1 MTREEYITS
10 VQEDELWG
18 KYETWFESAE
28 GHNKIE
34 EAGGAKENF
43 PGAEMVDVCPYSLAG
58 YAFEAGY
65 NACKKDLQ
73 KAVKACQ
80 GGKKVE

>member
-1 MTREEYITS
+1 MTDKTDLRAEYENLWAEYEKWIGS
-10 VQEDELWG
+10 V
-18 KYETWFESAE
+18 E
-28 GHNKIE
+28 GCNKIE
-34 EAGGAKENF
+34 KAGGTRPQY
-43 PGAEMVDVCPYSLAG
+43 PGAELVGICPYSFAG

-73 KAVKACQ
+73 KALRACQ